1 MLRHAHI
8 GMSHN
13 ALDGREVYA
22 QRLHLA
28 DIGMSAAVR
37 CKQPHLRDGLQC
49 FSELIPEVGGI
60 AGLIY
65 FAGFPDILPVRLPQC
80 HRAVPQTFRN
90 GYVPVTIT
98 GLRNTDG
105 GCSFLHV
112 DGLFDM
118 DDRAIRFDVSWF
130 QCKQLLRTHSRS
142 KHQSDAEADAVVWQP
157 FHEDGDFLRSKG
169 ILPLHRFAVAHLFC
183 ETYRIFT
190 DEVIGLGLVHDLIHH
205 APALSQAGN
214 GAPFPTKIFEHGLH
228 IDRLDVLEL
237 LAREVCLED
246 GERKLN
252 SSPYDQ
258 AEKNMY
264 YFSKVFSSK
273 YNTKYSGI
281 YGAGVIFPF
290 YPIGEELEL
299 SNRHRTCTIDSNDL
313 NNIYDRIKKMFRLWA
328 GSSYG
333 RRYYPASQH
342 RAFLEL
348 IRDRIAISAAAGAL
362 IRFKDQQLSVINRV
376 QDNYIYL
383 LKNVKQFYMRGG
395 AGTGKTWIAMKMAK
409 DEAESNGHKV
419 LFVCASKPLASM
431 VNSHIGDAVDVK
443 DIRSLFERLVEDI
456 ASYQEPLFEGIS
468 HGLIGDYEKYDA
480 IFVDE
485 AQDFTEEW
493 ASIIRLLL
501 DDPEGSRLGVFFD
514 DVQVLREE
522 SFGNGFGIGELPY
535 LLRENIRNTA
545 NIYNWTAEKTNLGTD
560 MVANPVEG
568 PTPTTEIVNEHGQL
582 VLLLETLFKRYLEEE
597 YLKNDSLV
605 ILTESKEKLLAEFP
619 DGIAKWKF
627 VYGTPSN
634 ENEISVYSID
644 EFKGLE
650 ANMVIYIH
658 GIDTTENMNYI
669 AYTRAKY
676 YLIELVRNY

>member
-1 MLRHAHI
+1 MYPKNISEYLPTDSERI
-8 GMSHN
+8 
-13 ALDGREVYA
+13 VY
-22 QRLHLA
+22 Q
-28 DIGMSAAVR
+28 
-37 CKQPHLRDGLQC
+37 
-49 FSELIPEVGGI
+49 ELKNQ
-60 AGLIY
+60 L
-65 FAGFPDILPVRLPQC
+65 PD
-80 HRAVPQTFRN
+80 T
-90 GYVPVTIT
+90 
-98 GLRNTDG
+98 
-105 GCSFLHV
+105 
-112 DGLFDM
+112 
-118 DDRAIRFDVSWF
+118 FDVFYSVSWTSYYAGRLVKSEADF
-130 QCKQLLRTHSRS
+130 IVASPDYGFLCLEVKGGNGIRIEDNNWYL
-142 KHQSDAEADAVVWQP
+142 SDA
-157 FHEDGDFLRSKG
+157 
-169 ILPLHRFAVAHLFC
+169 
-183 ETYRIFT
+183 
-190 DEVIGLGLVHDLIHH
+190 VH
-205 APALSQAGN
+205 
-214 GAPFPTKIFEHGLH
+214 
-228 IDRLDVLEL
+228 
-237 LAREVCLED
+237 

-376 QDNYIYL
+376 QDNYVYL

-443 DIRSLFERLVEDI
+443 DIRSLFEMLVEDI
-456 ASYQEPLFEGIS
+456 TSYQEPLFEGIS
-468 HGLIGDYEKYDA
+468 HGLIGDYEKYNA

-582 VLLLETLFKRYLEEE
+582 VLLFETLFKRYLEKE

-627 VYGTPSN
+627 VHGTPSN
-634 ENEISVYSID
+634 ENEISVYPPLLAAFIRALSELLISYNGVALIATHSPVILQEVPRKCAWKLNRNGNEVTVSRLEIESFGATIGALTREVFGLEVRQSGFHKMLCD
-644 EFKGLE
+644 EVNKGLGYGEIKDLFHNELGDE
-650 ANMVIYIH
+650 ALALLRTLLALR
-658 GIDTTENMNYI
+658 DED
-669 AYTRAKY
+669 KK
-676 YLIELVRNY
+676 